1 MFCRSVEFSLN
12 WDVKSADLCVESGGS
27 EEVHHFNLANQRPKR
42 THKQSAK
49 ETK

>member
-1 MFCRSVEFSLN
+1 MFCRSVEFRLN
-12 WDVKSADLCVESGGS
+12 WDVKPAGLCEESGGAEGS
-27 EEVHHFNLANQRPKR
+27 YHFNLVNQRPKR